1 MNHFNRW
8 VMGMVAMGF
17 LSGAGTAM
25 ADVSLTNRDS
35 KSHEITIKC
44 SSTTHTSI
52 GANVTRGIGKG
63 PCTVTL
69 KSNGASGSGSGS
81 DKLGIKDLAALR
93 AALGAFDHL
102 IRHPTP
108 ATPAEAPPLAIA
120 A

>member
-1 MNHFNRW
+1 
-8 VMGMVAMGF
+8 
-17 LSGAGTAM
+17 M

-81 DKLGIKDLAALR
+81 DKLVIKDGSVSR
-93 AALGAFDHL
+93 Q
-102 IRHPTP
+102 
-108 ATPAEAPPLAIA
+108 
-120 A
+120 